1 MATHTAMGPRLPVL
15 WTGGPRRDRQ
25 EAWVAD
31 LGGFVDF
38 VDDAYDDGADGGGV
52 DVVDLAGG
60 GALVE
65 DQDRLIGPGA
75 DHVGADEV
83 VVGVLTAID
92 QLHY

>member
-15 WTGGPRRDRQ
+15 WTGDPGRDRQ
-25 EAWVAD
+25 EAWAAD

-52 DVVDLAGG
+52 DVVNSSGR

-65 DQDRLIGPGA
+65 D
-75 DHVGADEV
+75 
-83 VVGVLTAID
+83 
-92 QLHY
+92 